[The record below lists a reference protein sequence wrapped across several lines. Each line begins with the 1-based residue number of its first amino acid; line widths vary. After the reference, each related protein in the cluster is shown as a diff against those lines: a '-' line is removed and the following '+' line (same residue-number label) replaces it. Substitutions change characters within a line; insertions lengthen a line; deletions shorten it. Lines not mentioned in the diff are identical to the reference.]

1 MSDNPLLQKSSYPN
15 QAPAFDL
22 IKTEHYL
29 PAVEEGI
36 NRARATIDAIKNNPQ
51 APNFEN
57 TIVALETS
65 SEDLGQAT
73 SVFYNQLSAMG
84 GDDLHDL
91 ATQIG
96 PINAEF
102 SSDIILDESLFARV
116 KAVYDAR
123 ASLNLNTEEYTLL
136 DDTYRGFV
144 RGGALL
150 DDTKKQ
156 RLREISQRLSLLN
169 PAFMQNSV
177 KSSESYEMIIDDE
190 ADLAG
195 LPESAIDAAA
205 HAASEKG
212 YEGKWLI
219 TLDYPSFGPFMQYAD
234 NRVLREQLLRA
245 FASRAYGDEYD
256 NCANVLEIV
265 SLRDER
271 AKLLG
276 YATHAHYVLDE
287 RMAKTP
293 ETVMAFLDKLKHAY
307 KPAALKDLAMLKD
320 FAKTEHGLDDIKPWD
335 VGYYSEKLK
344 QKLFNF
350 SSEDFRPYYQ
360 LDKVLDGCFT
370 HFSKLFGLKFT
381 PSDAYALWHKDV
393 KAFDVY
399 KTDDNSFVGT
409 LYADFHPRTGKN
421 QGAWKTSYRD
431 QGLFKGKIER
441 PVVAIVCNFT
451 KPTKERPS
459 LLTHGEVTTL
469 YHEMGHATHALLS
482 NVTYR
487 SHAGTSVLWDFVE
500 LPSQLQE
507 NWCYEKE
514 MLDTFAVHY
523 QTGEKIPAELI
534 QKLQDAMHYMVGWGG
549 LRQVSLATLDMLWH
563 TTDPSTVTDVALF
576 EDDAVKDTTLFPRI
590 AGPTSCSFG
599 HIFAGGYSAG
609 YYSYKWAEVLDADT
623 FELFKEKGLY
633 DSESAKAYRDQILS
647 KGGSE
652 DPAVLYRN
660 FRGRDADPNALLR
673 REGLID
679 RKSA

>member
-36 NRARATIDAIKNNPQ
+36 NRARAAIDAIKNNPQ

-265 SLRDER
+265 FLRDER

-563 TTDPSTVTDVALF
+563 TTDPSTVSDVALF